1 MDKWEGRKT
10 CRSQSEVDLNPPRK
24 KKIPNPRAFFDFGS
38 GRIQTQYMGRTRR
51 MKFVKT
57 LKAALKRNNMDVS
70 MQVPSATIS
79 QTLRT
84 GMHCKA
90 DAIG

>member
-1 MDKWEGRKT
+1 MEKT
-10 CRSQSEVDLNPPRK
+10 PTTM
-24 KKIPNPRAFFDFGS
+24 AFFDFASCRAKING
-38 GRIQTQYMGRTRR
+38 TGRTRR

-90 DAIG
+90 DAMD